1 MYLSNSDP
9 TWRGFDAWL
18 ACSGETAAPRPLT
31 RRGDGGAQ
39 SPAGGAGGGS
49 GHPDRRRRDE
59 LPAPG
64 RRWHGPAGVAR
75 GEGAGTRAPLE
86 ADALFENGD
95 PQGKDFNPSAMD
107 VTQRFLMECL
117 RMYPIVPMV
126 SKLTDFLKD
135 GTGAGRR
142 SLA

>member
-1 MYLSNSDP
+1 M
-9 TWRGFDAWL
+9 
-18 ACSGETAAPRPLT
+18 
-31 RRGDGGAQ
+31 
-39 SPAGGAGGGS
+39 
-49 GHPDRRRRDE
+49 
-59 LPAPG
+59 
-64 RRWHGPAGVAR
+64 AR